1 MEETENP
8 EELVAREQERRGMP
22 RCRVAADA
30 AVFLVSPGSELPC
43 RILELSLGGCRIELK
58 QRVSVAVGIAV
69 EAIFKIQGIAFR
81 LSGLTEWT
89 AGKIIGLSFGPMSL
103 RRRDDLMEV
112 LCEVEAKNA
121 LEAAEK
127 GVEAGANG
135 AVAGPA
141 GRPGPILVSRPPSM
155 SGALPASGAA
165 PEQPAQQPFKAQI
178 AIGHER
184 RLDRRC
190 EIDTSAV
197 IYLIKIGSK
206 LNGQILDLS
215 LGGCRIYTAERF
227 PVGIYT
233 RVETEFRLQGLP
245 LRLAGVI
252 QAIHDRNL
260 VGIRFLDLS
269 PRKRE
274 QIAELIDEIVQMRGV
289 GAGE

>member
-8 EELVAREQERRGMP
+8 EEQVAREQERRGMP
-22 RCRVAADA
+22 RCRVDADA
-30 AVFLVSPGSELPC
+30 ALFLVSHGSEIPC
-43 RILELSLGGCRIELK
+43 RMVELSLGGCRIEVK
-58 QRVSVAVGIAV
+58 QRVSIAVGIPV

-81 LSGLTEWT
+81 LSGLTEWS
-89 AGKIIGLSFGPMSL
+89 AGKITGLSFGPMTS

-121 LEAAEK
+121 REAAEK
-127 GVEAGANG
+127 GVETGAKG
-135 AVAGPA
+135 PEAGPVS
-141 GRPGPILVSRPPSM
+141 RRGPVLVSKPPSV
-155 SGALPASGAA
+155 SREWSATGAESEEPAEQLSKA
-165 PEQPAQQPFKAQI
+165 PI
-178 AIGHER
+178 AIERER

-190 EIDTSAV
+190 EVDTSAV
-197 IYLIKIGSK
+197 IYLVKIGSK

-215 LGGCRIYTAERF
+215 LGGCRIHTTERF

-233 RVETEFRLQGLP
+233 RVETEFRLRGLP

-260 VGIRFLDLS
+260 VGIRFLDVS

-274 QIAELIDEIVQMRGV
+274 QIAELIDEIVEMRGV
-289 GAGE
+289 DAGE